1 MATLSPSLAQARPAT
16 LRRQVFGLAL
26 PAVGEQ
32 FLNMLVGLMDTYL
45 VGNMALAAAASLGYG
60 PAVGLTSVGL
70 GSTVVWIVTTLF
82 SACAVGST
90 ALIARATGAQS
101 NDEANATLRQ
111 SVLLGVVVG
120 VLGMALMYGFAPLI
134 MSVFNPEAQVAQ
146 LSVMFLRIVAFS
158 MPLAGVMF
166 VCNAALRGAGD
177 TRTPLLI
184 MLLVNGINIALSWV
198 LINGRFGLPALGVS
212 GAAWGTM
219 ASRLLGGVVVLL
231 ILIKGRGLLRINRV
245 PRPDRSIMWRIIRIG
260 APTGAELFIFQAAL
274 VLSTK
279 FIADLGTVAYAA
291 HNVVINAE
299 SISFLPGFGFAIA
312 ATTLVGQNLGAQD
325 VPRARRSGNEAA
337 LQAAL
342 FMGCMGI
349 LFVLL
354 PQVFLGI
361 LTRDQAVVD
370 AGVTPLRMVGLVQPL
385 LAANFVYAGALRG
398 AGDTVKPLLIKLISP
413 WCVRLPLTLLLLFVF
428 DWGLNGA
435 WLALSIDLGL
445 QGVLGWWFFRRGRWE
460 RIRV

>member
-1 MATLSPSLAQARPAT
+1 M
-16 LRRQVFGLAL
+16 V
-26 PAVGEQ
+26 
-32 FLNMLVGLMDTYL
+32 
-45 VGNMALAAAASLGYG
+45 
-60 PAVGLTSVGL
+60 
-70 GSTVVWIVTTLF
+70 
-82 SACAVGST
+82 
-90 ALIARATGAQS
+90 
-101 NDEANATLRQ
+101 
-111 SVLLGVVVG
+111 
-120 VLGMALMYGFAPLI
+120 LMYGFAPYI
-134 MSVFNPEAQVAQ
+134 MSMFDPEVQVAQ

-198 LINGRFGLPALGVS
+198 LINGRFGVPALGVG
-212 GAAWGTM
+212 GAAWGMM

-231 ILIKGRGLLRINRV
+231 ILIKGRGVLRISRV
-245 PRPDRSIMWRIIRIG
+245 PRPDCSIMWRIIRIG

-274 VLSTK
+274 VLSSK
-279 FIADLGTVAYAA
+279 FIAGLGTVAYAA

-325 VPRARRSGNEAA
+325 VPRARRSGNEAV

-370 AGVTPLRMVGLVQPL
+370 AGVTPLRMVGIVQPL

-398 AGDTVKPLLIKLISP
+398 AGDTVRPLLIKLISP
-413 WCVRLPLTLLLLFVF
+413 WFVRLPLTLLLMFVF
-428 DWGLNGA
+428 DFGLNGA

-460 RIRV
+460 QIRV